1 MELYEFLLDNLSALY
16 CAYSIRSVGYAV
28 DTVQWTTDT
37 AKAID
42 SQSDSASDTE
52 WFARNGSSFDI

>member
-52 WFARNGSSFDI
+52 